1 MKTPWSPSAAAH
13 SSSSRRNELRWT
25 IPSVLTPGKSCRKR
39 RKIAAS
45 ATLFNA
51 KSKEMTRR
59 WPRKSESHTSNS
71 RLRISSAK
79 LLKKQSKLWK
89 NTTKRWTGTCL
100 LAWMALNTTH
110 LPTEQTQWMDI
121 SKNLRPHRSHRN
133 STWPKI
139 QTKLKRFTDQA
150 GMGRT
155 KKDVNFQWLQK
166 SLLFQLSVGNYR
178 PL

>member
-1 MKTPWSPSAAAH
+1 MALIGWPYSELNHNRTWNCIPKIFAPKKWAHTNQNMQNSKFNYDSKT
-13 SSSSRRNELRWT
+13 L
-25 IPSVLTPGKSCRKR
+25 I
-39 RKIAAS
+39 
-45 ATLFNA
+45 TLN
-51 KSKEMTRR
+51 T
-59 WPRKSESHTSNS
+59 T
-71 RLRISSAK
+71 
-79 LLKKQSKLWK
+79 KLWK
-89 NTTKRWTGTCL
+89 NTTKRWTDTCL

-150 GMGRT
+150 GMGRR